1 MSAPQGTAAPRA
13 LVLGASGYVG
23 SNLVPWLVARGY
35 RVRAASRRL
44 DALQA
49 RGWRGVELCATDA
62 LDAASLDHALQGVDI
77 AFYLVHSMAAGA
89 GFPLL
94 DRHAAT
100 KFRDAAAR
108 AGVQR
113 IVYLGGLQPGGRTS
127 THLASRGETG
137 DILRA
142 GPVPVTELRAGV
154 IIGPGS
160 AAFEIIRDLVFH
172 LPAMVTPRW
181 VSSRSQPVA
190 LADVLADLEQLA
202 RLPQAAGA
210 TYDTGGPEV
219 LTYREMMLQFGELVG
234 RRPLIVPVP
243 VLTPQLSS
251 YWLDLVTAVPTN
263 VARALIDGLEHDV
276 LADDGPL
283 RALLPRTLTNYRD
296 AARAAF
302 EAERTAFAVVEGM
315 APAEPPEPTE
325 AQVAE
330 VDAGTAGA
338 PAPTPPPAGSGRW
351 TEGSMLYRRHRPD
364 FAFYAKHMRG
374 EAVAAAPAA
383 ALWDVVS
390 AIGGDK
396 GYYFLDALWKL
407 RGRLD
412 QIAGGTGMSRGRR
425 HPQQLEIGDV
435 VDFWRVVA
443 LEPGHR
449 LTLIAEMRL
458 PGAASLGF
466 EVQPLGERRSRVVI
480 TAAFHPAGVKGLL
493 YWHSLTPAHALIFP
507 GLAREITRRA
517 ERASRRR

>member
-1 MSAPQGTAAPRA
+1 LTTAPTRA

-23 SNLVPWLVARGY
+23 SNLVPLLASRGFT
-35 RVRAASRRL
+35 VRAASRRL

-49 RGWRGVELCATDA
+49 RGWQGVELVAADA
-62 LDAASLDHALQGVDI
+62 LDATSLDTALPGIEV

-94 DRHAAT
+94 DRNAAT
-100 KFRDAAAR
+100 AFRDAAAR
-108 AGVQR
+108 AGVRR

-142 GPVPVTELRAGV
+142 GSVPVTELRAGV

-181 VSSRSQPVA
+181 VSSRSQPIA
-190 LADVLADLEQLA
+190 LADVLEDLVQLA
-202 RLPQAAGA
+202 QLPQAAGM
-210 TYDTGGPEV
+210 TYDAGGPEV
-219 LTYREMMLQFGELVG
+219 LTYKDMMQQFGELVG

-276 LADDGPL
+276 LADDAAL
-283 RALLPRTLTNYRD
+283 RALLPRTLTSYRD
-296 AARAAF
+296 AAKAAF
-302 EAERTAFAVVEGM
+302 AAEREAFAVVEGM
-315 APAEPPEPTE
+315 APANPPE
-325 AQVAE
+325 
-330 VDAGTAGA
+330 A
-338 PAPTPPPAGSGRW
+338 PAAPTQPPAEPAGKGRW
-351 TEGSMLYRRHRPD
+351 TDGSMLYRRNRPD

-374 EAVAAAPAA
+374 EAVAAAPAS

-390 AIGGDK
+390 AIGGDN
-396 GYYFLDALWKL
+396 GYYFLDALWQL

-412 QIAGGTGMSRGRR
+412 EIAGGSGMTRGRR
-425 HPQQLEIGDV
+425 DPQDLAVGDV

-458 PGAASLGF
+458 PGSASLGF
-466 EVQPLGERRSRVVI
+466 EVLPLGERRSRVVI
-480 TAAFHPAGVKGLL
+480 TASFHPAGIKGLL
-493 YWHSLTPAHALIFP
+493 YWHALTPAHALIFP
-507 GLAREITRRA
+507 GLSREIARRA
-517 ERASRRR
+517 ELARPVR

>member
-1 MSAPQGTAAPRA
+1 LTAALPHA

-23 SNLVPWLVARGY
+23 SNLVPTLAARGFA
-35 RVRAASRRL
+35 VRAASRRL

-49 RGWRGVELCATDA
+49 RGWRDVELVAADA
-62 LDAASLDHALQGVDI
+62 LDAASLDAALQGIDV

-89 GFPLL
+89 GFPVL
-94 DRHAAT
+94 DRNAAT
-100 KFRDAAAR
+100 RFRDAAAR

-113 IVYLGGLQPGGRTS
+113 IVYLGGLQPGGGTS

-172 LPAMVTPRW
+172 LPAMVRPRW
-181 VSSRSQPVA
+181 VSSRSQPIA
-190 LADVLADLEQLA
+190 LADVLEDLVQLA
-202 RLPQAAGA
+202 QLPQAAGMI
-210 TYDTGGPEV
+210 YDAGGPEV
-219 LTYREMMLQFGELVG
+219 LTYRDMMQQFGELVG

-243 VLTPQLSS
+243 VLTPKLSS

-263 VARALIDGLEHDV
+263 VARALIDGLAHDV
-276 LADDGPL
+276 LADDTAL
-283 RALLPRTLTNYRD
+283 RALLPRTLMTYRD
-296 AARAAF
+296 AAKAAF
-302 EAERTAFAVVEGM
+302 EAERDAFAVVEGM
-315 APAEPPEPTE
+315 APANPPEAPAGAPTPAPEPT
-325 AQVAE
+325 
-330 VDAGTAGA
+330 GT
-338 PAPTPPPAGSGRW
+338 GRW
-351 TEGSMLYRRHRPD
+351 TEGSMLYRRNRPD

-374 EAVAAAPAA
+374 EAVAAAPAS

-390 AIGGDK
+390 AIGGDN

-412 QIAGGTGMSRGRR
+412 QFAGGSGMTRGRR
-425 HPQQLEIGDV
+425 DPVDLKIGDV
-435 VDFWRVVA
+435 IDFWRVVA

-458 PGAASLGF
+458 PGSASLGF
-466 EVQPLGERRSRVVI
+466 EVHALSERRSRVVV
-480 TAAFHPAGVKGLL
+480 TASFHPAGIKGLM
-493 YWHSLTPAHALIFP
+493 YWHALTPAHALIFP
-507 GLAREITRRA
+507 GLSREIARRA
-517 ERASRRR
+517 ELVRPAR

>member
-1 MSAPQGTAAPRA
+1 MTAAAPRA

-23 SNLVPWLVARGY
+23 SNLVPLLAARGWA
-35 RVRAASRRL
+35 VRAASRRL

-49 RGWRGVELCATDA
+49 RGWRGVELVAADA
-62 LDAASLDHALQGVDI
+62 LDASSLDAALQDI
-77 AFYLVHSMAAGA
+77 DVAFYLVHSMAAGA

-94 DRHAAT
+94 DRNAAT

-113 IVYLGGLQPGGRTS
+113 IVYLGGLQPGGRSS

-137 DILRA
+137 DILRV
-142 GPVPVTELRAGV
+142 GLVPVTELRAGV

-181 VSSRSQPVA
+181 VSSRSQPIA
-190 LADVLADLEQLA
+190 LADVLEDLVQLA
-202 RLPQAAGA
+202 QLPQAAGM
-210 TYDTGGPEV
+210 TYDAGGPEV
-219 LTYREMMLQFGELVG
+219 LTYKDMMQQFGELVG

-276 LADDGPL
+276 LADDTAL
-283 RALLPRTLTNYRD
+283 RVLLPRTLTTYRD
-296 AARAAF
+296 AAKAAF
-302 EAERTAFAVVEGM
+302 EAERDAFAVVEGM
-315 APAEPPEPTE
+315 APANPPEAPPDGAAE
-325 AQVAE
+325 A
-330 VDAGTAGA
+330 
-338 PAPTPPPAGSGRW
+338 PPTPSEPAGHRRW
-351 TEGSMLYRRHRPD
+351 TEGSMLYRRNRPD

-374 EAVAAAPAA
+374 ESVAAAPAA

-390 AIGGDK
+390 AIGGDN

-412 QIAGGTGMSRGRR
+412 QFAGGSGMTRGRR
-425 HPQQLEIGDV
+425 HPQDLVVGDV

-466 EVQPLGERRSRVVI
+466 EVLPLSERRSRVVI

-493 YWHSLTPAHALIFP
+493 YWHSLTPAHAVIFP
-507 GLAREITRRA
+507 GLAREIARRA
-517 ERASRRR
+517 ERASRAERPR